1 MYFYPILEGLLE
13 KVLIKGCW
21 LPRPHVP
28 WRARYS
34 RPSVTTHGLPW
45 SRLDQ
50 ARHELFVPIL
60 SFPWLNTNIQIWQI
74 LLVWFLTTV
83 FNWAQH
89 FLVVESARCYHPP
102 PLSWTWALDPI
113 LSKKVA
119 VNTASSP
126 IFILMKNALS
136 RGIFCPTPIKPTA
149 LCCQPESQWRVRQT
163 WSAFCSRLLAWLIG
177 WFVKIF
183 KTF

>member
-1 MYFYPILEGLLE
+1 M
-13 KVLIKGCW
+13 KGYW
-21 LPRPHVP
+21 LARPHVP

-83 FNWAQH
+83 FNWALH

-136 RGIFCPTPIKPTA
+136 RGIFCPTPTKPTA
-149 LCCQPESQWRVRQT
+149 LCCQPESHWRVRQT
-163 WSAFCSRLLAWLIG
+163 
-177 WFVKIF
+177 
-183 KTF
+183 